1 MAEVMKPITVVCPD
15 LETVAAYLDSRLSDR
30 ERARVTKHLSLCED
44 CYAVFAES
52 ARLHVAAEPARG
64 RGAQGSRVWMAVP
77 KLAWSSAGAAL
88 ATAACVWL
96 LVGSGRVMWSQ
107 RPGRELQALV
117 AAVGTGRTIE
127 PRLVGGFAHGP
138 LLEAVRGRATADV
151 VSPDVRIAAATLE
164 KAVNERPTAQNLRA
178 LGAAHLIMGQ
188 FDTAIDALQSAVR
201 QAPTDATVLSDLS
214 AAYLVRGKNEG
225 APEDYARAASQADK
239 ATKANAVLPE
249 ALFNRALA
257 FEALSLAREARESW
271 EQYLRLDGRSAWAD
285 EARRHLQKLLQQ
297 SDARG
302 SRPFILKEKGAM
314 VT

>member
-1 MAEVMKPITVVCPD
+1 
-15 LETVAAYLDSRLSDR
+15 
-30 ERARVTKHLSLCED
+30 
-44 CYAVFAES
+44 
-52 ARLHVAAEPARG
+52 
-64 RGAQGSRVWMAVP
+64 MAVP
-77 KLAWSSAGAAL
+77 RLAWSSAGAAL

-302 SRPFILKEKGAM
+302 SRPFILKEKRAM

>member
-1 MAEVMKPITVVCPD
+1 MAEVMKPITMVCPD
-15 LETVAAYLDSRLSDR
+15 LETVAAYLDGRLSDR

-44 CYAVFAES
+44 CYAVFAQS

-77 KLAWSSAGAAL
+77 RLAWSSAGAAL